1 MANSPPAVLITRLQS
16 PLAKPSVEPA
26 AAVSVVA
33 PPSEDELPHA
43 AAINANP
50 ASAVPPCKNARRES
64 FSRKLS
70 GANMLSC
77 FGFCF
82 EFSVAMSF
90 PLVVVGF
97 DISHVPEPP

>member
-1 MANSPPAVLITRLQS
+1 MTRLQS

-33 PPSEDELPHA
+33 APSDDEFPQA
-43 AAINANP
+43 AAIKAKP

-77 FGFCF
+77 FGPCF

-90 PLVVVGF
+90 PLVVVCF
-97 DISHVPEPP
+97 DISHVPERP